1 MRVMTSSLLAGFAVA
16 LAFSS
21 AAQAQYFY
29 EGPQKPEV
37 EIDLSVLNDPTQSP
51 TTSYPSPAY
60 ATPPQPAYSS
70 SYTSSSEYP
79 APITAPVP
87 PVAVEQAPLLPM
99 VSPYENRRV
108 VDRVELDGA
117 NPYIGQPAPSPFSP
131 PALIKP
137 PQPRG
142 ETPRTAPA
150 TVFKPSDLSPVDGG
164 APVVVEAAPEQGVE
178 MPAIVVTQDVVESK
192 KRTAGNKPKIIV
204 QKPVRKP
211 SVLSLAREQTAAPE
225 PQTIPEPVPE
235 IAQPAPAPTPTPAAQ
250 EPAIADL
257 SPVEQTAE
265 PAAAPLPAEPIID
278 VAVAPPAP
286 HVDVLADS
294 AADTQPE
301 PLEPPAPP
309 DSVDPMAALVTDA
322 PPAEAEAPLPEV
334 QKTAEMVI
342 DDLYTLP
349 TVKEVAPPRPA
360 EPTPANATKQ
370 TIAFQDGSATL
381 DSAMIAAIDV
391 IAEKLEDSDDGRL
404 LIKGYASGA
413 DGDRAAARRLSVS
426 RALAVRSHL
435 MDKGIKPSRVDVRG
449 LGTESDTTDTT
460 QLDRVDLVLIP

>member
-1 MRVMTSSLLAGFAVA
+1 MRVMTSSLLAGIALA

-37 EIDLSVLNDPTQSP
+37 EIDLSVLNDPSQSP
-51 TTSYPSPAY
+51 TSAQPVAPAY
-60 ATPPQPAYSS
+60 AAPPRPAYSS
-70 SYTSSSEYP
+70 GGAYGGSGEFP

-87 PVAVEQAPLLPM
+87 PVAVEQAPLPPM

-137 PQPRG
+137 PQPRS

-150 TVFKPSDLSPVDGG
+150 TVFKPSDLSPLDGG

-178 MPAIVVTQDVVESK
+178 MPPIVVTQDVVESK
-192 KRTAGNKPKIIV
+192 KRTAGNKPKIVV

-211 SVLSLAREQTAAPE
+211 DVLSLAHEETVKPE
-225 PQTIPEPVPE
+225 PKPE
-235 IAQPAPAPTPTPAAQ
+235 PAPAPVIAQDAPPTPEA
-250 EPAIADL
+250 PVIAEL
-257 SPVEQTAE
+257 SPVEKTAE
-265 PAAAPLPAEPIID
+265 PSAPPPVPAQPLAD
-278 VAVAPPAP
+278 AAVAPPAP
-286 HVDVLADS
+286 HVDVVADS
-294 AADTQPE
+294 APDFQ
-301 PLEPPAPP
+301 PAPIEQPAAP
-309 DSVDPMAALVTDA
+309 DVADPMAALMTDT
-322 PPAEAEAPLPEV
+322 PAAEETEAPLPEM

-349 TVKEVAPPRPA
+349 AVNEVAPPRTPD
-360 EPTPANATKQ
+360 PTPANATTQ
-370 TIAFQDGSATL
+370 TIAFQDGSAAL
-381 DSAMIAAIDV
+381 DTAMIAAIDE
-391 IAEKLEDSDDGRL
+391 IAKKLDDSDDGRL

-449 LGTESDTTDTT
+449 LGSESDSTDTT
-460 QLDRVDLVLIP
+460 RLDRVDLVLIP